1 MTVERQVAYE
11 RQRKN
16 RMAEMLES
24 TERKLA
30 GLYRE
35 ARRYEMSEILDK
47 PCAADAAWERAAL
60 LATLDRAESRA

>member
-16 RMAEMLES
+16 RMAEMVES

-35 ARRYEMSEILDK
+35 ARRYEMTDILNQ
-47 PCAADAAWERAAL
+47 PCAVDAAWARAVL
-60 LATLDRAESRA
+60 LKPLDQAESRA